1 MRPILVVACKELVE
15 ATRDRRTIAT
25 MLLTSL
31 FGPLMVAMMLR
42 HEATIRTSADHVV
55 LPVVGGNH
63 APMLVDWLTHQR
75 GVEVVGDIVDPEAA
89 VRSGRVE
96 VALLIDDDFDASM
109 AQSRPAK
116 LRLLSDDT
124 RPASSA
130 SAGRVA
136 RLLSGYGS
144 TVATLRLV
152 VRGISPE
159 IASPLDVKQQNI
171 ATSEERSATAL
182 NVVLLFLSLAV
193 LTAGMHIATDATA
206 GERERGS
213 LESLLLN
220 PVARWQMIAGKWL
233 AAVVW
238 ASAGLV
244 FALIAIAA
252 ILSRLPLDL
261 LDIRLHLDATTGLLL
276 LAAMA
281 PLAILAPAIQT
292 YLGCF
297 AKSFKEAQSYSVV
310 LILPVTGLGV
320 ASIVAHVATGTWMQA
335 VPILAQY
342 AIGSRVLEGR
352 VPWAITFITA
362 GAEGMLVAGV
372 FLALAARLLG
382 SERMIVQS

>member
-342 AIGSRVLEGR
+342 TIGSRVLEGR